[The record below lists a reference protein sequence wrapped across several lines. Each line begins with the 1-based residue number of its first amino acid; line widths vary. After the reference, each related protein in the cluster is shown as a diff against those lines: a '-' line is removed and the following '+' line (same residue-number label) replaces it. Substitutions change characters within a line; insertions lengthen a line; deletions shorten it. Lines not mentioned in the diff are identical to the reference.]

1 MDSHNVK
8 WTDGIFGKVASYI
21 GTQEVQGCGT
31 LHLHIVVWLMD
42 TLTHIQMKQ
51 ALKLHWFRNKVKSFI
66 RANIQADLDGS
77 DHNTILK
84 MACQNAV
91 SYSCPVDPCNLGYPN
106 AAQEAE
112 TKLARAVQHHIC
124 SKDSCLVAGK
134 RGIQCQR

>member
-1 MDSHNVK
+1 
-8 WTDGIFGKVASYI
+8 
-21 GTQEVQGCGT
+21 
-31 LHLHIVVWLMD
+31 
-42 TLTHIQMKQ
+42 MKQ